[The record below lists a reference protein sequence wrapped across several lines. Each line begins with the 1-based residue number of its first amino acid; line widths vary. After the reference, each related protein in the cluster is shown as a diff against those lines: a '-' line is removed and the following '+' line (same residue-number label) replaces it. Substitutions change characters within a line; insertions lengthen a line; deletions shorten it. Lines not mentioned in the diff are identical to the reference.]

1 MCGVAA
7 AHGALRSAVV
17 TCGGD
22 RRSRERRMVQ
32 NQATR
37 AIMGRKERERERRER
52 GEWGIE
58 RERTCGG
65 MRGGWCDG
73 G

>member
-1 MCGVAA
+1 MVSPPLTVRCDQQ
-7 AHGALRSAVV
+7 VV

-37 AIMGRKERERERRER
+37 AIMGRKERERERGER
-52 GEWGIE
+52 GNGELRE
-58 RERTCGG
+58 RERAGE
-65 MRGGWCDG
+65 
-73 G
+73 